1 MGRIIKLNEQ
11 LSNKIAAGEVVERPA
26 SVVKELV
33 ENAVDAGSSRIR
45 VDVFE
50 GGLSSIRVMDD
61 GEGILEEDREAAFFR
76 HATSKIKTDRDL
88 FRIGTLGFRGEALP
102 SIASVAEVTLT
113 TSGDG
118 RTGEK
123 IIVKGGQ
130 VKTRTSAPPR
140 KGTEIIVEDLFF
152 NTPARLKYLKTIHTE
167 LGHISDILNRMALAR
182 PDIAFELYNEGR
194 TMLKTSGRN
203 DLLQVLYSIYGKTAA
218 GEMKVLKASSA
229 DFQIKGYAA
238 SPSEVRSSRSY
249 MTMILNGRYIKNHAL
264 VKAVLSGYNT
274 LLPIGK
280 FPIVCLHISLNP
292 QLVDV
297 NVHPSKMEVRLSKEK
312 ALQELVTETVRNVWR
327 NEQLIPSMQEPKSKT
342 KIPKPE
348 QVPFSFPAASEQGV
362 QTFKAYNAE
371 EKQGNQEE
379 DFLSEGNL
387 SSAVSEKETAGAPQE
402 IKEDNPSFHEA
413 PSNNEKKEEQDLP
426 YLYPI
431 GQLHGTYILAQNE
444 TGFYMIDQHAAQ
456 ERINYEYFAEKLSSP
471 AKELKELLIPLTL
484 DVTSAEAVLLEEY
497 RSELEKVGLF
507 IEAFGKNSFLIR
519 AYPSWFP
526 ADEEKETILEMVE
539 QIKESQ
545 KVDIAALRDD
555 AAALMACKGAIKAN
569 HHLRHEDMEALIKEW
584 RKCREPY
591 TCPHGRPVMIHY
603 TIYELE
609 KMFKR
614 VMN

>member
-1 MGRIIKLNEQ
+1 MGRIIKLDEQ

-33 ENAVDAGSSRIR
+33 ENAVDAGSKRIR
-45 VDVFE
+45 VDVAE
-50 GGLSSIRVMDD
+50 GGLSIIRVMDD

-76 HATSKIKTDRDL
+76 HATSKIKNDRDL

-113 TSGDG
+113 TSDDG
-118 RTGEK
+118 KTGEK
-123 IIVKGGQ
+123 IVVKGGK
-130 VKTRTSAPPR
+130 VKSRTSAPPR

-194 TMLKTSGRN
+194 SMLKTSGRN
-203 DLLQVLYSIYGKTAA
+203 DLLQVLYSIYGKTTA
-218 GEMKVLKASSA
+218 GEMKVLEASSA
-229 DFQIKGYAA
+229 DFHVKGYAA

-327 NEQLIPSMQEPKSKT
+327 NEQLIPSMQEPKSKIKT
-342 KIPKPE
+342 PKSE
-348 QVPFSFPAASEQGV
+348 QVPLSFPAASEQNV
-362 QTFKAYNAE
+362 QTPKTEYEEE
-371 EKQGNQEE
+371 EKGSQEE
-379 DFLSEGNL
+379 DFLPEENIS
-387 SSAVSEKETAGAPQE
+387 SSAAEKDTAVAAHE
-402 IKEDNPSFHEA
+402 IKENHPPFHNA
-413 PSNNEKKEEQDLP
+413 HFNNEKEKDIP

-456 ERINYEYFAEKLSSP
+456 ERINYEYFTEKLSKP

-484 DVTSAEAVLLEEY
+484 DVTSAEAVLLEEH

-519 AYPSWFP
+519 AYPNWFP
-526 ADEEKETILEMVE
+526 DSEEKETILEMIE

-545 KVDIAALRDD
+545 KVDIARLRND
-555 AAALMACKGAIKAN
+555 AAAMMACKGAIKAN
-569 HHLRHEDMEALIKEW
+569 HHLRHEDMESLIKEW

-591 TCPHGRPVMIHY
+591 TCPHGRPVMVHY